1 MWAGV
6 VRQSVKHSL
15 GTSWTRLWAGF
26 WWLATLII
34 TTGYTSNLVAFL
46 TVPVYPKRIE
56 TVDQLAASK
65 LRWVDRQMDSQVGT
79 HIYTQKER
87 EGEKEEGLN
96 R

>member
-65 LRWVDRQMDSQVGT
+65 LRWVDRQMDSQVDT
-79 HIYTQKER
+79 HIYTLRER
-87 EGEKEEGLN
+87 E
-96 R
+96 RDR

>member
-65 LRWVDRQMDSQVGT
+65 LRWVDRQMDSQIHTYT
-79 HIYTQKER
+79 HAEGEGER
-87 EGEKEEGLN
+87 EKDEGLN